1 MKEINNHCRDSYLMY
16 TTREMHATLI
26 TRLEKNL
33 ENIKSSFLNRMQVL
47 KRKVKSQ
54 DQILNEMKDESNLA
68 MEHLKAKED
77 IYATIKGEL
86 DVSKQQF
93 TDIEKEREKT
103 LADLYHFSS
112 NQQMKS
118 GDILATLDTSSL
130 IGTAKTLSAWERLK
144 LFFCSKLRRRGAR
157 KQAL

>member
-1 MKEINNHCRDSYLMY
+1 MKQINNHCRDSYLMY

-86 DVSKQQF
+86 DVSK
-93 TDIEKEREKT
+93 
-103 LADLYHFSS
+103 
-112 NQQMKS
+112 
-118 GDILATLDTSSL
+118 
-130 IGTAKTLSAWERLK
+130 
-144 LFFCSKLRRRGAR
+144 
-157 KQAL
+157 